1 MECTLTS
8 ALNVLMTRIIINTTV
23 KKIITTGYSLLDV
36 NYQLGALLYVHIH
49 KLVITFDGFEK
60 TFFVGMPWR
69 EKSS

>member
-23 KKIITTGYSLLDV
+23 KKIMTTGYSLLDV

-49 KLVITFDGFEK
+49 INRLSH
-60 TFFVGMPWR
+60 MMLL
-69 EKSS
+69 S